1 MELKI
6 GTVEPYILFIRNTY
20 NLRFFSADETADADS
35 MNMVARVEHYFKKAF
50 MPMGGCRTRFLA
62 YKPPSP
68 AASTFQLSTHEV
80 LVHGWCYFKK

>member
-35 MNMVARVEHYFKKAF
+35 MNMVARVEHYFKKAWVDAERGSWPTSHHHQQPQRSNYQH
-50 MPMGGCRTRFLA
+50 MKCWCTGGAIL
-62 YKPPSP
+62 KNN
-68 AASTFQLSTHEV
+68 
-80 LVHGWCYFKK
+80 